1 MNETLQILGNNLRAE
16 RNRQRLSQEQLAE
29 MAGLQMQH
37 VSKIENGQTDIRF
50 TTLIAILK
58 ACKAGT
64 LKYRLIIP
72 ASGGLI

>member
-1 MNETLQILGNNLRAE
+1 MNEALQILGNNLRAE

-29 MAGLQMQH
+29 MAGLHMQH

-58 ACKAGT
+58 A
-64 LKYRLIIP
+64 LNIP
-72 ASGGLI
+72 FEKLYEL

>member
-1 MNETLQILGNNLRAE
+1 MNEALQILGNNLRAE

-58 ACKAGT
+58 A
-64 LKYRLIIP
+64 LNIP
-72 ASGGLI
+72 FEKLYEL

>member
-1 MNETLQILGNNLRAE
+1 MNEALQILGNNLRAE

-58 ACKAGT
+58 ALNTPFEK
-64 LKYRLIIP
+64 LYEL
-72 ASGGLI
+72 

>member
-1 MNETLQILGNNLRAE
+1 MNETLQILWNNLRAE

-50 TTLIAILK
+50 TTLIATLK
-58 ACKAGT
+58 A
-64 LKYRLIIP
+64 LNIP
-72 ASGGLI
+72 FEKLYEL

>member
-1 MNETLQILGNNLRAE
+1 MNEALQILGNNLRAE

-50 TTLIAILK
+50 TTLIVILK
-58 ACKAGT
+58 A
-64 LKYRLIIP
+64 LNIP
-72 ASGGLI
+72 FEKLYEL

>member
-58 ACKAGT
+58 A
-64 LKYRLIIP
+64 LNIP
-72 ASGGLI
+72 FEKLYEL

>member
-1 MNETLQILGNNLRAE
+1 MNEALQILGNNLRAE

-37 VSKIENGQTDIRF
+37 ISKIENGQTDIRF

-58 ACKAGT
+58 A
-64 LKYRLIIP
+64 LNIP
-72 ASGGLI
+72 FEKLYEL

>member
-1 MNETLQILGNNLRAE
+1 MNEALQILGNNLRAE
-16 RNRQRLSQEQLAE
+16 RNRQRFSQEQLAE

-58 ACKAGT
+58 A
-64 LKYRLIIP
+64 LNIP
-72 ASGGLI
+72 FEKLYEL

>member
-1 MNETLQILGNNLRAE
+1 MNEALQILGNNLRAE

-58 ACKAGT
+58 ALNIQFEK
-64 LKYRLIIP
+64 LYEL
-72 ASGGLI
+72 